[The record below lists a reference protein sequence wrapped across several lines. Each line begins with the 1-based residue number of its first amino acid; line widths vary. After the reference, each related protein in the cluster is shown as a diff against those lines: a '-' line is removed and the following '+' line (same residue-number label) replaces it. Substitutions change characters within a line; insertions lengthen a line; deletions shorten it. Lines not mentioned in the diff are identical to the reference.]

1 MGAGRKIEDEREAR
15 RCLQAAE
22 RAGQR
27 AGEWARTHGIDG
39 RSLHAWQ
46 LNFARR
52 GLVSERPRQ
61 KREFASAHD
70 VVELIPDVPTASPCG
85 RFVLE
90 IGDVRVEFGD
100 DVSTATLRRVVEVLR
115 AC

>member
-1 MGAGRKIEDEREAR
+1 MGAGRRIEDEREAR
-15 RCLQAAE
+15 RCLRAAE
-22 RAGQR
+22 RAGKR
-27 AGEWARTHGIDG
+27 AGEWAHTHGIDG

-52 GLVSERPRQ
+52 RPVSDRPRQ
-61 KREFASAHD
+61 KGELASAHD
-70 VVELIPDVPTASPCG
+70 LVELIPDAPTASPCG

-90 IGDVRVEFGD
+90 IGGARVEFGD